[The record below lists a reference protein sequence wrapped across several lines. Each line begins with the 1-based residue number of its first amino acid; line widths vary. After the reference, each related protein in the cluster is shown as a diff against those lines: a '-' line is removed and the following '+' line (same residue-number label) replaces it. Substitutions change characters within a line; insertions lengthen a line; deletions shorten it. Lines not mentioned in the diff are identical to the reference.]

1 MVDEK
6 LVPKLRF
13 KVYSNYY
20 KLKNIDFSIKIFYIG
35 IIVIIIINLCI
46 LYLNSKLVIFND
58 TNNLITNTISLTIG
72 MTSFLIAIVSLFW
85 TKEMIIYGI
94 VYEKRKNSLIRFH
107 GLIQHN
113 LLSIPQDMRLKF
125 INMLLKNDIYSEEIH
140 NTITE
145 LEKDRIICFNGKRL
159 TFDNMKLF
167 RENYELYYLPEHL
180 IFELNYYLKDK
191 KEITDKNIIEMLELI
206 ETYTYKEFKIEIGS
220 FFRKR
225 NY

>member
-1 MVDEK
+1 MKFFDLK
-6 LVPKLRF
+6 F
-13 KVYSNYY
+13 IIYSNYY

-85 TKEMIIYGI
+85 TKEMTIYCI

-107 GLIQHN
+107 GLIHHN

-145 LEKDRIICFNGKRL
+145 LEKDRIICSNGKRL

-191 KEITDKNIIEMLELI
+191 KEITDKNITEMLELI

>member
-1 MVDEK
+1 M
-6 LVPKLRF
+6 
-13 KVYSNYY
+13 KVFDLKFIIYSNYN
-20 KLKNIDFSIKIFYIG
+20 KLKNIDFSIKIFFIG

-58 TNNLITNTISLTIG
+58 INNLITNTISLTIG
-72 MTSFLIAIVSLFW
+72 MTSFLIGIVSLFR
-85 TKEMIIYGI
+85 TKEMTIYSMI
-94 VYEKRKNSLIRFH
+94 YEKRKNSLIRFH

-113 LLSIPQDMRLKF
+113 LHSIPQDMRLKF
-125 INMLLKNDIYSEEIH
+125 INMLLKNDMYSEEIH
-140 NTITE
+140 DTITE
-145 LEKDRIICFNGKRL
+145 LENTRIICFNGKRL
-159 TFDNMKLF
+159 TFDNVKLF

-191 KEITDKNIIEMLELI
+191 KEITDKNITEMLELI